1 MKISV
6 TLIAAAVVAIASG
19 AETSLDKCGKSVT
32 SILTAG
38 TATDAAKTC
47 FKDSGIDPKSTS
59 ISEADMTKAAGTASC
74 KTWWD
79 GLVKDIQ
86 KIKPQCEFPNFDG
99 SGALVDTAKFNMS
112 YDQFLKLS
120 QKLVSSGAKEA
131 KQAKQADHTD
141 AAPADTCGATVSG
154 ILTTAA
160 TNDRAKA
167 CSKETGIALDSTTVS
182 RHVMSAAR
190 KSKTCR
196 KWWDNIVKEIR
207 ATKPKCDFTNIDGS
221 GKKINTA
228 KFNMRYSQFLKLSAK
243 NARAH
248 NEKKTLEFRS
258 HKEAAAA
265 GNTTASSNSS
275 TPAPTT
281 TEKSSG
287 VVVTTLSLSAVA
299 VAALFA

>member
-1 MKISV
+1 MKTSV
-6 TLIAAAVVAIASG
+6 ALVAAAVVAIASG

-32 SILTAG
+32 SVLTAG

-59 ISEADMTKAAGTASC
+59 ISEADMAKAAGTASC

-99 SGALVDTAKFNMS
+99 SGALVDTAKFNMP

-120 QKLVSSGAKEA
+120 QKLVSSGAKH
-131 KQAKQADHTD
+131 ADP
-141 AAPADTCGATVSG
+141 APADKCGATVSD
-154 ILTTAA
+154 ILTKAT
-160 TNDRAKA
+160 TNDGAKA

-182 RHVMSAAR
+182 KAVMAKAR

-196 KWWDNIVKEIR
+196 KWWDNIVKEIK

-243 NARAH
+243 TAQAQGKSKSIKGRSAP
-248 NEKKTLEFRS
+248 KKDGATPT
-258 HKEAAAA
+258 
-265 GNTTASSNSS
+265 TTAASSSSTSS

-281 TEKSSG
+281 TEKSSA
-287 VVVTTLSLSAVA
+287 VVTALSLSAVV